1 MKWLREGDNNTKFF
15 YSTTVS
21 NRLGS
26 KIYNLKL
33 PNGTQ
38 VGTRVEV
45 EEGLVNHFKAIMTE
59 DNNERGQDIYRITS
73 LIPRTVARED
83 NENLTKPIALQD
95 VEEVMQQMDQG
106 KAPGPD
112 GFIANFFHHFWDMI
126 K

>member
-1 MKWLREGDNNTKFF
+1 MKWLREGDKNTEFF
-15 YSTTVS
+15 HNATVS

-26 KIYNLKL
+26 NIYNLKL
-33 PNGTQ
+33 PNRTW
-38 VGTRVEV
+38 VGTRDEV

-112 GFIANFFHHFWDMI
+112 GCTTNFSITFGT
-126 K
+126 